1 MLDIIKMRKFS
12 KFNLHSK
19 IALISTAIL
28 IPIGTI
34 FMVFVEFN
42 NPATLGKLDFGGL
55 LASFFQSVTAR
66 TAGFNTI
73 DLSLMHQAS
82 LFIMIILMFI
92 GALPASTGGGI
103 RLQH

>member
-1 MLDIIKMRKFS
+1 MF
-12 KFNLHSK
+12 
-19 IALISTAIL
+19 
-28 IPIGTI
+28 
-34 FMVFVEFN
+34 FVEFN
-42 NPATLGKLDFGGL
+42 NPATLGKLDFGGKL

-92 GALPASTGGGI
+92 GASPASNRWRDI